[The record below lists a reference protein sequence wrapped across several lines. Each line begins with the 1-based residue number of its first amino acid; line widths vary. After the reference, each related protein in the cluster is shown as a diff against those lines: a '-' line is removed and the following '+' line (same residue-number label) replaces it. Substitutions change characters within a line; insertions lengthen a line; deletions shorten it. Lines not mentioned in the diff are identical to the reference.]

1 MQLKSAS
8 TSPSPASG
16 AAATAPDAAA
26 APSAPPG
33 PPSLQGWL
41 PLPVS
46 LEILFV
52 DLVLTTLSSLLL
64 GSQARQSDM
73 RNANPA
79 NIRNH
84 SSESAPHPSMLI
96 DPGIEAP
103 AFFTTIIIGQPV
115 GVIHN
120 FSFFMELIRH
130 QSEIWFMLTNNFNEA
145 LGYYRAQYNN
155 GNVRV
160 TPLSNQPLDSLLHLD
175 LGSPAEE
182 AIDLGSSTEEAIMV
196 HSTDPT
202 PVPRRVLPRNR
213 PRDAPVIALVPVP
226 DVPDRNPRSLAQ
238 PEIDPALS
246 APSPLSEV
254 AAARTIHSHAIPI
267 SSSGSED
274 GSDNE
279 FDSSGQNADTKGK
292 QRAVVVDQKEDP
304 RLQHIPSYP
313 KALPRPS
320 SFVAPQVPSAFDA
333 PYPFH
338 STPPTSSPVTS
349 LKRIE
354 RPSDENSA
362 EEGPSSNA
370 VINKDL
376 SAKKRRHDTI
386 HLAFSKSMSSESR
399 NNKAVDYSGLFAA
412 GAPRSSPAPWSVP
425 RDHAGQLTTASFD
438 DDSDTEWLG
447 LVDFSHEE
455 LDSVGDILGPPA
467 ATTSQATASPAPS
480 SPSPSASVTTR
491 KTRTSRKRTAGANK

>member
-8 TSPSPASG
+8 TSPSPASS
-16 AAATAPDAAA
+16 AAATAPDATA

-33 PPSLQGWL
+33 HTVTAGLASPAS
-41 PLPVS
+41 
-46 LEILFV
+46 
-52 DLVLTTLSSLLL
+52 
-64 GSQARQSDM
+64 SQARQSDTC
-73 RNANPA
+73 NANPA

-103 AFFTTIIIGQPV
+103 AFFATIIIGQPV

-155 GNVRV
+155 GNVQV
-160 TPLSNQPLDSLLHLD
+160 TPF
-175 LGSPAEE
+175 
-182 AIDLGSSTEEAIMV
+182 SSTEEAIMV
-196 HSTDPT
+196 HSMDPT

-213 PRDAPVIALVPVP
+213 PRDVPVIALVPVP
-226 DVPDRNPRSLAQ
+226 NVPDHNPHSLAQ

-254 AAARTIHSHAIPI
+254 AAVHTIHSRAIPI

-279 FDSSGQNADTKGK
+279 FDSSGQNADMKGK
-292 QRAVVVDQKEDP
+292 QWAVIVDREEDP
-304 RLQHIPSYP
+304 CLQHIPSYP
-313 KALPRPS
+313 KALPHPS
-320 SFVAPQVPSAFDA
+320 PFIAPQVPSAFDA

-349 LKRIE
+349 LKCIKW
-354 RPSDENSA
+354 PSDENSA

-376 SAKKRRHDTI
+376 SAKKRQHDTI
-386 HLAFSKSMSSESR
+386 HLAFSKSTSSESR
-399 NNKAVDYSGLFAA
+399 NNKAVNYSGLFAT
-412 GAPRSSPAPWSVP
+412 GAPRSSPAPQSVP

-455 LDSVGDILGPPA
+455 LDSMGDILGPPA